1 MGFKTINGKKVF
13 IDNDKPRIRHV
24 DPDDVGKGLKIGSGT
39 RIPKEPEVIKIPAL
53 EDSRSKMEE
62 LLKNSKYNDNEA
74 ESDSYKEGFD
84 RGITFAEVSFD
95 EIDKVKIG
103 TDITKLDFG
112 ADEFDTGF
120 EVITSREGVEDF
132 ITKSA
137 FSSEENDRQ
146 FSPFEQTAK
155 EISDRE
161 TNEKGEPIADAF
173 DAFQDGIGD
182 AINWYVSFV
191 FEKNKDLGT

>member
-1 MGFKTINGKKVF
+1 MGFKTINGRKVF
-13 IDNDKPRIRHV
+13 IDDNRRTKSNGRNDKSEGMV
-24 DPDDVGKGLKIGSGT
+24 IGNGT
-39 RIPKEPEVIKIPAL
+39 KIPKEPEVIKIPAL

-74 ESDSYKEGFD
+74 ERDSYREGFD
-84 RGITFAEVSFD
+84 RGITFAEISFD

-120 EVITSREGVEDF
+120 EVITSREGVEEF
-132 ITKSA
+132 ITQSA

-155 EISDRE
+155 ELNERE
-161 TNEKGEPIADAF
+161 TDEDGNPKSDAF

-182 AINWYVSFV
+182 AINYYVSFV